1 MQDPLPAV
9 TEAEASGETAAIFA
23 DFRALLGVSMV
34 NLIWRHLATIPGALP
49 WAWAALR
56 GLGRGTAVVDA
67 AAMLGRPIFLRWLL
81 DEVVDMARTALI
93 PLALLVVAISAA
105 CVHWQG
111 WPTIITVITAAAA
124 TFNAIN
130 RLRSFF
136 RVNWGD
142 KDLPARRAACE
153 KLLDGRTRARQ
164 LQLGT
169 TPMPASLRAAL
180 RRLVRHYEAVVR
192 RDEGQLKTV
201 ERRWRGWQ

>member
-1 MQDPLPAV
+1 MASSAPRVLQV
-9 TEAEASGETAAIFA
+9 T
-23 DFRALLGVSMV
+23 
-34 NLIWRHLATIPGALP
+34 

-124 TFNAIN
+124 TFNAIVK
-130 RLRSFF
+130 LRSFF

-142 KDLPARRAACE
+142 KDLPARQAAYK
-153 KLLDGRTRARQ
+153 KLRVGLERARK
-164 LQLGT
+164 LQRKLGT
-169 TPMPASLRAAL
+169 TPMPASLRAVL
-180 RRLVRHYEAVVR
+180 RRRHYEAVVG
-192 RDEGQLKTV
+192 RDEEQLNAV
-201 ERRWRGWQ
+201 ELRWHGWQ